1 MLIRKPSD
9 IPSSEITSEEIYR
22 QRRRFLGQ
30 SSALIAGVGLGLP
43 APVSQAGLQQD
54 DDITPEEIVTQYNN
68 FYEFG
73 TDKSDPYANASALTT
88 DPWTVSV
95 SGEAKKTGDFAFE
108 DVIKGLTPEERIYR
122 FRCVEAWS
130 MVVFSSNSS
139 PRVMPSMWCSRRCIG
154 LKKWSGSGLS
164 FLALTGPMSR
174 GCAWMRPITH

>member
-73 TDKSDPYANASALTT
+73 TDKSDPYANASA
-88 DPWTVSV
+88 
-95 SGEAKKTGDFAFE
+95 
-108 DVIKGLTPEERIYR
+108 
-122 FRCVEAWS
+122 
-130 MVVFSSNSS
+130 
-139 PRVMPSMWCSRRCIG
+139 
-154 LKKWSGSGLS
+154 
-164 FLALTGPMSR
+164 
-174 GCAWMRPITH
+174 